1 MDIFKIIQESW
12 NYYARHIQ
20 GVFLIMIPVIA
31 IVDLFYALNPVDFEG
46 MSNAQGI
53 MISLIP
59 FLLLPLYQAA
69 LVVLF
74 QSRYD
79 GATLT
84 TSQCYNFG
92 SQAFVRLLVMYIL
105 MGIAILFGMMLL
117 IIPGIYLIGRLCLAE
132 FYCVLEKKT
141 YTQALSSSWAATKEH
156 QWPIL
161 GGYLLVALLQAM
173 PTYFISILL
182 NVLEIDN
189 MVVDFFV
196 GAISSVLLVLI
207 TAYTFRVYSF
217 VKDNEPKIT
226 ETV

>member
-20 GVFLIMIPVIA
+20 GVFLVMIPVIA
-31 IVDLFYALNPVDFEG
+31 IMDLFYVLNPVDLKE
-46 MSNAQGI
+46 MSNAQEI
-53 MISLIP
+53 MKSVIP
-59 FLLLPLYQAA
+59 FVMLPLYQAA

-74 QSRYD
+74 QSRFD
-79 GATLT
+79 GAMLT

-105 MGIAILFGMMLL
+105 MGIAILSGLMLL
-117 IIPGIYLIGRLCLAE
+117 IIPGVYLIGRFCLAE
-132 FYCVLEKKT
+132 FYCVLEKKS
-141 YTQALSSSWAATKEH
+141 YTQALSSSWAATKEY

-161 GGYLLVALLQAM
+161 GGYILVALLQAM

-182 NVLEIDN
+182 NALEIEN
-189 MVVDFFV
+189 KVVDFFV
-196 GAISSVLLVLI
+196 GGLSTVLLVMI

-217 VKDNEPKIT
+217 VKDSEPKIT